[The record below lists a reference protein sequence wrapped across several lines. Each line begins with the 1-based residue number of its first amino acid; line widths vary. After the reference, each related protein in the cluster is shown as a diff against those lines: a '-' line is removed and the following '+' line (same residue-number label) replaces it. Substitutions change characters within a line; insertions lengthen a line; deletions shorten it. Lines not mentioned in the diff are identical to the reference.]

1 MSAKKIPKYKMIEQ
15 YILQKIK
22 SGEYQQGKPIETEKE
37 LIKHFDVSRVT
48 VRQATNNLVAKGYL
62 SRNQGSGT
70 FVTHQKL
77 IERST
82 NVKSFTE
89 EMKDSGKEVT
99 TDILEFKVISAPEDI
114 ATRLEIKNGK
124 AIYYLKR
131 LRKANNVPMM
141 LETTYM
147 AVDKYPNLTYEAIQQ
162 SKYTFVEETTGE
174 SIDHSHHIVVPIMPT
189 EEIVQH
195 FKCEET
201 TPILKVLNSTFLSS
215 GEPMDY
221 TELILNTDEYQYQ
234 SVRAKN
240 I

>member
-37 LIKHFDVSRVT
+37 LIKRFDVSRVT

-77 IERST
+77 VERST

-99 TDILEFKVISAPEDI
+99 TEILEFKVIPAPEDI
-114 ATRLEIKNGK
+114 ATRLEIKNSEP
-124 AIYYLKR
+124 IYYIKR
-131 LRKANNVPMM
+131 LRKANDVPMM
-141 LETTYM
+141 LETNYM
-147 AVDKYPNLTYEAIQQ
+147 AVDMYPNLTYEAIQQ
-162 SKYTFVEETTGE
+162 SKYTFVEQATGE

-195 FKCEET
+195 FNCDEGS
-201 TPILKVLNSTFLSS
+201 PVLKVLNSTFLSN
-215 GEPMDY
+215 GQPIDY